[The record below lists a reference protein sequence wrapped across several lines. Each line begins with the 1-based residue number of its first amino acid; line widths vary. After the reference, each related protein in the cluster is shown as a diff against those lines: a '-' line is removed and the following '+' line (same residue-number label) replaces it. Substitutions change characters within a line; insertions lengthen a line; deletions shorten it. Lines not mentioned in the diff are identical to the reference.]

1 MVGSHPSAVIDEY
14 AEEPLFEDQEYLLSR
29 VNRIRAAAGL
39 NPVALSSTLS
49 CAARS
54 WSKRIWRLRICTH
67 VDPQTGEQFWQ
78 RVAVCGGRLVQGWEI
93 VACGYPEIDSALMGW
108 LNSPP
113 HRNILLNPNIR
124 TIGIGAAGPAIKQSQ
139 RYYTIVATP

>member
-1 MVGSHPSAVIDEY
+1 MVGDYPSAIIEQNAD
-14 AEEPLFEDQEYLLSR
+14 EPLFEDQTYLLNQ
-29 VNRIRAAAGL
+29 VNATRAKYGL
-39 NPVALSSTLS
+39 RPVVLSTTLS

-67 VDPQTGEQFWQ
+67 TDPQTGQQFWQ
-78 RVAVCGGRLVQGWEI
+78 RVQLCGGRLTQGWEI
-93 VACGYPEIDSALMGW
+93 VACGYPDIDSAILGW

-113 HRNILLNPNIR
+113 HRNILLSPYIR
-124 TIGIGAAGPAIKQSQ
+124 TIGIGFAGPAVKGSQ